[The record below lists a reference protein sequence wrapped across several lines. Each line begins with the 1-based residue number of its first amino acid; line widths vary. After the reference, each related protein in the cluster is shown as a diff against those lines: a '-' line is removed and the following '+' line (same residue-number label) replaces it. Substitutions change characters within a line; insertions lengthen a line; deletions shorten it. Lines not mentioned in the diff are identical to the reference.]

1 MAEGNKLFLG
11 IAAFFF
17 PPLAVGIKKGFSGT
31 LLLNIL
37 LTLSGLAPGVYPRA
51 DRGLLNTK
59 FTASPHRRF
68 MIV

>member
-37 LTLSGLAPGVYPRA
+37 LTLLGWLPGFIHA
-51 DRGLLNTK
+51 L
-59 FTASPHRRF
+59 
-68 MIV
+68 IVVF